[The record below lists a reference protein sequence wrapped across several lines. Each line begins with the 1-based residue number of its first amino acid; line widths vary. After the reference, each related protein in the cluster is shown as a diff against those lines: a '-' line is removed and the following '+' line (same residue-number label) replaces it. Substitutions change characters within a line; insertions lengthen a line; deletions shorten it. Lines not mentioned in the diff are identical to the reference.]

1 MRLPLST
8 TVAAVAVYRV
18 APIVFAHRRLRILRS
33 RLLVLGRVL
42 GVRIEFGGRLSI
54 GRKTVNFVAFC

>member
-18 APIVFAHRRLRILRS
+18 ALIVFAHRRLRILRS
-33 RLLVLGRVL
+33 RLLVLDRVL